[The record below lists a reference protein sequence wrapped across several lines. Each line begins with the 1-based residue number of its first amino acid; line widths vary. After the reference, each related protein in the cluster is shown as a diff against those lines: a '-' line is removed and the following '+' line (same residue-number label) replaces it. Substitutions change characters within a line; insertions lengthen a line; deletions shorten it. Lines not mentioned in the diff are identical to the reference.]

1 MRTGISPSADEAGR
15 AAPVFAVQW
24 VGRTASMSGSTPAV
38 GGETSARRLS
48 GDEQEPGIYEVRKK
62 IHPREVHG
70 WFAGWRIFFVIVTQ
84 AIFYGL
90 PWLAWNG
97 RQAVLFD
104 LSARKFHIFG
114 LVFWPQDFIYLTA
127 FLLIAAL
134 SLFLFTAIAG
144 RLWCGYACPQTVY
157 TEIFLWIE
165 RRIEGDRI
173 ARMRLD
179 AASLSPRKIGLK
191 TAKHAAWLAL
201 ALWTGYTFVGY
212 FTPIQDL
219 GARALSWRLEGWEAF
234 WILFYALATYG
245 NAGWMREQ
253 VCKYMCPYARFQSV
267 MFDRD
272 TLTITYDPGRGE
284 PRGPR
289 SKKTDRQAAGLGD
302 CVDCQVCVQ
311 VCPVGIDIRHGLQY
325 ECIGCA
331 ACIDGCNQ
339 VMDKMGYPHGLI
351 RYTTENALAERCD
364 AKTEAKVMWRRAW
377 RPRTMIYAGI
387 LLAIVVVTTG
397 ALALRNPLK
406 VDIIRDR
413 ASLAREA
420 APGII
425 ENVYRVQIMN
435 TDETPRRY
443 TIRAEGLPGLEV
455 VGVEQ
460 PIALN
465 GAEARPVAL
474 RLQAPVESRQGERK
488 HDADRAHDD
497 ERKHREESGELR
509 PGAHKIEF
517 VVQAVE
523 DERVMRH
530 EKSSFIVPR

>member
-1 MRTGISPSADEAGR
+1 MGGTSSVSSVVSGPRSVRAG
-15 AAPVFAVQW
+15 P
-24 VGRTASMSGSTPAV
+24 
-38 GGETSARRLS
+38 
-48 GDEQEPGIYEVRKK
+48 GDEQEPEVYEVRRK
-62 IHPREVHG
+62 IYPRAVHG
-70 WFAGWRIFFVIVTQ
+70 WFARWRIFLVLLTQ

-90 PWLAWNG
+90 PWLSWNG

-127 FLLIAAL
+127 FLVIAAL

-165 RRIEGDRI
+165 RKIEGDRT
-173 ARMRLD
+173 AQMRLD
-179 AASLSPRKIGLK
+179 AAPLSPRKLALK
-191 TAKHAAWLAL
+191 TAKHAIWLAL

-219 GARALSWRLEGWEAF
+219 GMRSLSLRLEGWETF
-234 WILFYALATYG
+234 WILFYGFATYG

-284 PRGPR
+284 PRGAR
-289 SKKTDRQAAGLGD
+289 SKKTDRRAAGLGD

-311 VCPVGIDIRHGLQY
+311 VCPVGIDIRQGLQY

-331 ACIDGCNQ
+331 ACIDGCDQ

-351 RYTTENALAERCD
+351 RYTTENALAGHHD
-364 AKTEAKVMWRRAW
+364 AKAETRLMWRRVW
-377 RPRTMIYAGI
+377 RPRTMVYAGI
-387 LLAIVVVTTG
+387 LLVIVSVTVT
-397 ALALRNPLK
+397 ALVLRNPLK
-406 VDIIRDR
+406 VDVLRDR

-425 ENVYRVQIMN
+425 ENVYRVQLMN

-443 TIRAEGLPGLEV
+443 TIRAEGLPGIKV
-455 VGVEQ
+455 VGLEQ
-460 PIALN
+460 PIALRA
-465 GAEARPVAL
+465 AEGRPVAL
-474 RLQAPVESRQGERK
+474 RLQAPVEPRADERAQGEGG
-488 HDADRAHDD
+488 
-497 ERKHREESGELR
+497 GELR

-517 VVQAVE
+517 IVEAVE
-523 DERVMRH
+523 DDKVVRH

>member
-1 MRTGISPSADEAGR
+1 MRTETSPGAADDAR
-15 AAPVFAVQW
+15 TASPVAVQW
-24 VGRTASMSGSTPAV
+24 FDRRPAM
-38 GGETSARRLS
+38 SARAPVVS
-48 GDEQEPGIYEVRKK
+48 GPKPVPPAPGDEQEQEIYEVRRK
-62 IHPREVHG
+62 IYPRAVHG
-70 WFAGWRIFFVIVTQ
+70 WFAGWRVFFVLFTQ

-90 PWLAWNG
+90 PWLSWNG

-104 LSARKFHIFG
+104 LAARKFHIFG

-127 FLLIAAL
+127 LLVIAAL
-134 SLFLFTAIAG
+134 TLFLFTTIAG

-165 RRIEGDRI
+165 RKIEGDRI

-179 AASLSPRKIGLK
+179 AAPLSSRKVALK
-191 TAKHAAWLAL
+191 AAKHGAWLAL

-212 FTPIQDL
+212 FTPIHDL
-219 GARALSWRLEGWEAF
+219 GIRALSGRLEGWETF
-234 WILFYALATYG
+234 WIVFYAFATYG

-289 SKKTDRQAAGLGD
+289 SKKTDRHAKGLGD

-311 VCPVGIDIRHGLQY
+311 VCPVGIDIRQGLQY

-331 ACIDGCNQ
+331 ACVDGCNQ

-351 RYTTENALAERCD
+351 RYTTENALAHGYD
-364 AKTEAKVMWRRAW
+364 ARTIARRVR
-377 RPRTMIYAGI
+377 RPRTVIYTGV
-387 LLAIVVVTTG
+387 LLAILSVTAG

-406 VDIIRDR
+406 VDVIRDR

-425 ENVYRVQIMN
+425 ENVYRVQLMN

-443 TIRAEGLPGLEV
+443 TIRAEGLPGLRIT
-455 VGVEQ
+455 GVEQ
-460 PIALN
+460 PIALRA
-465 GAEARPVAL
+465 AEGRPVAL
-474 RLQAPVESRQGERK
+474 RLQAPVEPSAEERMQGE
-488 HDADRAHDD
+488 AP
-497 ERKHREESGELR
+497 GELG

-517 VVQAVE
+517 IVQSVE
-523 DERVMRH
+523 DDKVVRH